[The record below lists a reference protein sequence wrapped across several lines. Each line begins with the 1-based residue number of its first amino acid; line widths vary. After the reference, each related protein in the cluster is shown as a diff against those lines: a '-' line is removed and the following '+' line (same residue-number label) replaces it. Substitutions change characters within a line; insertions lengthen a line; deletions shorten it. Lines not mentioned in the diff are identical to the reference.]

1 MYYTYSDYLKNKY
14 HEKVY
19 KLPVNL
25 PVTCPNRLNGACGCD
40 FCAEQGTGFEALN
53 HQLSVTEQLTLT
65 REKIE
70 KKYHAH
76 KFIAYFQN
84 YTNTFLPIDRF
95 EKYMR
100 EGASFPDVVEISIS
114 TRPDCIRSDYLEI
127 LEKIRSEFQV
137 EITLELGLQTV
148 NYHTLR
154 NIHRGHTLAEF
165 IDAIWMIRDYHFDT
179 CAHVILNLPGDDL
192 IDAIESAKI
201 LSALQVSTVKL
212 HSLYIAK
219 NTRLCEAYENGTIT
233 LCSKEDY
240 ITRAITFLEYLNPEI
255 AVERLFSR
263 IPKNDAVFCNW
274 GTSWWKLKDE
284 LLSTM
289 QKTDS
294 YQGKMYH
301 YLHGAAL
308 RSLDGSDN
316 L

>member
-40 FCAEQGTGFEALN
+40 FCAEQGTGFEALDQ
-53 HQLSVTEQLTLT
+53 QLSVTEQLTLT

-165 IDAIWMIRDYHFDT
+165 IDAMWMIRDYHFDT

-201 LSALQVSTVKL
+201 LSA
-212 HSLYIAK
+212 
-219 NTRLCEAYENGTIT
+219 
-233 LCSKEDY
+233 KEDY

-263 IPKNDAVFCNW
+263 IPENDAIFCNW